1 MLNWSTCDDK
11 LLVGYAQKGQARAF
25 SELVRRHH
33 VRIFHTV
40 FGMVGNREDA
50 DDLTQLAFVKA
61 FQSLDK
67 FKGKSLFSTWLYRIS
82 INCCL
87 DWIKSQ
93 QRKYDVKMDDEWW
106 CRQADDEALFAGPKR
121 TDYRV
126 EQGELR
132 DVLAHAM
139 SQMPPI
145 FRSVLVLRELNGLSY
160 EEIASVEGCSV
171 GTVKS
176 RLFRARAQLRK
187 LLRPFYKA
195 LVA

>member
-11 LLVGYAQKGQARAF
+11 VLVGYAQKGQARAF

-33 VRIFHTV
+33 VRVFHTAY
-40 FGMVGNREDA
+40 GMVGNREDA
-50 DDLTQLAFVKA
+50 DDLAQLAFIKA

-67 FKGKSLFSTWLYRIS
+67 FKGQSLFSTWLYRIS

-87 DWIKSQ
+87 DWIKARH
-93 QRKYDVKMDDEWW
+93 RKYDVKMDDEWW
-106 CRQADDEALFAGPKR
+106 YRQADDEALFAGPKR

-132 DVLAHAM
+132 DVLAQVMAD
-139 SQMPPI
+139 MPPI

-160 EEIASVEGCSV
+160 QEIAHVEGCSV

-187 LLRPFYKA
+187 LLKPFYKA